1 MTDNNRKQLIFDTFD
16 NKETERVP
24 VGFWFHFVFDDAQ
37 FRGLEDRSVLDR
49 VMDGHKEF
57 YDAFNPDFVKI
68 MSDGFFG
75 HPSLLEKKIEQAD
88 DLYNVKAV
96 GPDHPWITEQ
106 VKTVKRIKES
116 FNGEVATF
124 YNIFSPANY
133 IRIAFEAWDK
143 EPEKFPRFFE
153 EAPEALAYAA
163 NEIAK
168 DIALLS
174 RKVIEEA
181 GADGI
186 YLSVQNVQSSAA
198 TKEAYQSYI
207 APSEL
212 DVLAAANA
220 ASDYNILH
228 ICGYQHYQ
236 NDLSFYQDYEAKAY
250 NWAVHTEKVSLK
262 EGKEFFGNKAVI
274 GGFDNNSGTLL
285 DSGDKADIA
294 QFTADI
300 IQTTGDTGVI
310 IGADCTV
317 DPAIELDRLELVR
330 QTAAGISGKNR
341 RQTTS
346 LHN

>member
-1 MTDNNRKQLIFDTFD
+1 MTETNRKQLIFDTFD

-24 VGFWFHFVFDDAQ
+24 VGFWFHFVFGDAQ
-37 FRGLEDRSVLDR
+37 FRGLEDRAILDR
-49 VMDGHKEF
+49 VINGHKEF

-75 HPSLLEKKIEQAD
+75 HPSLLEKTIEQAD
-88 DLYNVKAV
+88 DLYSVKAV

-116 FNGEVATF
+116 FNGEIATF

-143 EPEKFPRFFE
+143 DPEKFTRFFE
-153 EAPEALAYAA
+153 AEPEALAYAA

-168 DIALLS
+168 DIAVLTK
-174 RKVIEEA
+174 KVIEEA

-186 YLSVQNVQSSAA
+186 YLSVQNVQSSTAS
-198 TKEAYQSYI
+198 KEAYQNYI

-212 DVLAAANA
+212 AVLATANQ

-228 ICGYQHYQ
+228 ICGYEHHQNNLSYYQ
-236 NDLSFYQDYEAKAY
+236 NYEAKAY
-250 NWAVHTEKVSLK
+250 NWAVHTEKISLK
-262 EGKEFFGNKAVI
+262 EGKDFFGNKAVI
-274 GGFDNNSGTLL
+274 GGFDNNAGTLL

-294 QFTADI
+294 QYTANL
-300 IQTTGDTGVI
+300 IQETGDRGVI

-317 DPAIELDRLELVR
+317 DPQIGLDRLELVR
-330 QTAAGISGKNR
+330 QTAAGVTGTNQK
-341 RQTTS
+341 QTTS
-346 LHN
+346 LQK

>member
-1 MTDNNRKQLIFDTFD
+1 MTDNNRKQLIFDAFD

-24 VGFWFHFVFDDAQ
+24 VGFWFHFVFGDAQ
-37 FRGLEDRSVLDR
+37 FRGLEDRAILDR
-49 VMDGHKEF
+49 VIDGHKEF

-75 HPSLLEKKIEQAD
+75 HPSLLEKTIEQAD

-116 FNGEVATF
+116 FNGEIATF

-143 EPEKFPRFFE
+143 DPEKFPRFFE
-153 EAPEALAYAA
+153 TEPEALAFAA

-168 DIALLS
+168 DIAVLTK
-174 RKVIEEA
+174 KVIEEA

-186 YLSVQNVQSSAA
+186 YLSVQNVQSSLA
-198 TKEAYQSYI
+198 TKEAYHNYI

-212 DVLAAANA
+212 AVLATANQ

-228 ICGYQHYQ
+228 ICGYEHHQ
-236 NDLSFYQDYEAKAY
+236 NDLSYYQNYEAKAY
-250 NWAVHTEKVSLK
+250 NWAVHTEKISLK
-262 EGKEFFGNKAVI
+262 EGKDFFGNKAVI
-274 GGFDNNSGTLL
+274 GGFDNNAGTLL

-294 QFTADI
+294 QFTADL
-300 IQTTGDTGVI
+300 IQETGDRGVI

-317 DPAIELDRLELVR
+317 DPRIGLDRLELVR
-330 QTAAGISGKNR
+330 QTAVGITGTNHK
-341 RQTTS
+341 QTTS
-346 LHN
+346 LQK

>member
-1 MTDNNRKQLIFDTFD
+1 MADTNRRKLIFFFFFY
-16 NKETERVP
+16 KETERVP
-24 VGFWFHFVFDDAQ
+24 GGFWFDFVFGVDQ
-37 FRGLEDRSVLDR
+37 FRGLEDRLVLDR
-49 VMDGHKEF
+49 VIDGHKDF

-75 HPSLLEKKIEQAD
+75 HPSLLGKTIEHAD

-106 VKTVKRIKES
+106 VKTVKRIKKS
-116 FNGEVATF
+116 FNGEIATF

-143 EPEKFPRFFE
+143 DPEKFTRFFE
-153 EAPEALAYAA
+153 TDPGALAYAA

-168 DIALLS
+168 DVALLT

-186 YLSVQNVQSSAA
+186 YLSVQNVQTSAA
-198 TKEAYQSYI
+198 TKEAYQTYI

-228 ICGYQHYQ
+228 ICGYEHNQ
-236 NDLSFYQDYEAKAY
+236 NNLSYYQDYEAKAY
-250 NWAVHTEKVSLK
+250 NWAVHTEKISLK
-262 EGKEFFGNKAVI
+262 EGKDFFDNKAVI
-274 GGFDNNSGTLL
+274 GGFDNNAGTLL
-285 DSGDKADIA
+285 DAGNKADIA
-294 QFTADI
+294 QYTADL
-300 IQTTGDTGVI
+300 IQEIGETGVI

-317 DPAIELDRLELVR
+317 NPEIELDRLALVR
-330 QTAAGISGKNR
+330 ETAAGVSGKNR
-341 RQTTS
+341 KQAS
-346 LHN
+346 PLHN

>member
-1 MTDNNRKQLIFDTFD
+1 MADNNRRNLIFDTFD

-24 VGFWFHFVFDDAQ
+24 VGFWFHFVFGDDQ

-49 VMDGHKEF
+49 VIDGHKDF

-75 HPSLLEKKIEQAD
+75 HPSLLEKTIVHAD

-116 FNGEVATF
+116 FNGDIATF

-133 IRIAFEAWDK
+133 IRITFEAWDK
-143 EPEKFPRFFE
+143 DPEKFARFFE
-153 EAPEALAYAA
+153 TDPGALAYAA

-168 DIALLS
+168 DVALLT

-186 YLSVQNVQSSAA
+186 YLSVQNVQTSAA
-198 TKEAYQSYI
+198 TKEAYHTYI

-212 DVLAAANA
+212 TVLAEANKV
-220 ASDYNILH
+220 SDYNILRCVFAKRCTLPEGT
-228 ICGYQHYQ
+228 INYIKT
-236 NDLSFYQDYEAKAY
+236 NYEMAKPP
-250 NWAVHTEKVSLK
+250 SLK
-262 EGKEFFGNKAVI
+262 GQSATVKTLATRSIILKTFSMAAR
-274 GGFDNNSGTLL
+274 GT
-285 DSGDKADIA
+285 
-294 QFTADI
+294 T
-300 IQTTGDTGVI
+300 
-310 IGADCTV
+310 
-317 DPAIELDRLELVR
+317 
-330 QTAAGISGKNR
+330 
-341 RQTTS
+341 
-346 LHN
+346 